1 MNSDAFTDYHA
12 ATVDDFIDVIMKD
25 HRKYIK
31 WYILQTIDC
40 YLPLITNS

>member
-1 MNSDAFTDYHA
+1 MVKPLLYTLLSSTLTIA

-31 WYILQTIDC
+31 W
-40 YLPLITNS
+40 

>member
-1 MNSDAFTDYHA
+1 MVSPKTIYGCRGALNKA

-31 WYILQTIDC
+31 W
-40 YLPLITNS
+40 